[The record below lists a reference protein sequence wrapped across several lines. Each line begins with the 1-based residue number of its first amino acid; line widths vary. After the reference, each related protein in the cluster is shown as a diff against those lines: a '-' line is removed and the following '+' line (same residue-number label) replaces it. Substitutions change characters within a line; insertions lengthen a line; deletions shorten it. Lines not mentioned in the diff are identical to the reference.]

1 MELVLMKQTRHVL
14 MIMLDVHL
22 MVEQTS
28 VCVKMIT
35 ILKMIA
41 YVMTV
46 SSGYYYICYD
56 SKYWLLSH
64 ML

>member
-28 VCVKMIT
+28 VYVKMII

-46 SSGYYYICYD
+46 SSGYCHICYD
-56 SKYWLLSH
+56 SK
-64 ML
+64 

>member
-14 MIMLDVHL
+14 MIMLDVQL

-41 YVMTV
+41 YATTV

-56 SKYWLLSH
+56 SK
-64 ML
+64 